1 MRLPEAVIS
10 RHNGWDLFFK
20 YKYLFYQ
27 IMAENLRYYALGAY
41 TGLLAL
47 FVSLDKIVLDATTAV
62 AALAPIA
69 AVITVDVIKH
79 RND

>member
-1 MRLPEAVIS
+1 M
-10 RHNGWDLFFK
+10 NG
-20 YKYLFYQ
+20 
-27 IMAENLRYYALGAY
+27 NLRYYALGAY

-47 FVSLDKIVLDATTAV
+47 FVLFDKIELDATTAI

-69 AVITVDVIKH
+69 VLIGADVVKH